1 MKILFIMKPY
11 KVAPLGIMYISSA
24 LKKAGH
30 ETKSAIGM
38 KEAKHCVQKW
48 EPDFVCYSVLTGDQ
62 DYWKKFSDDLKQY
75 GNYKTV
81 FGGNHVTFFPQD
93 FEGEL
98 IVRGEGERALLDIIN
113 GHRINEINYISDI
126 DTLSFPDRTLIKEG
140 TIKHFIASRGCPYKC
155 TYCYN
160 EKWAQLHGRKRVRTR
175 SVDNVITEI
184 KEVNPE
190 FVYFQDDT
198 FGLNINWL
206 EEFAEKYPKI
216 PFHCHV
222 RAEIVTPRY
231 VDALEKAGCYSV
243 HIALET
249 ENTELLDILGR
260 KPAPIWSAC
269 KRLKD
274 AGIKIMLQNIIGIPT
289 GDIFMDMFT
298 LEENME
304 IKPDYSWVSIY
315 QPYPGTVLGDEC
327 ISKGWAKPSD
337 IKASFFEETC
347 LSCFDDKYKAQL
359 KVLQKTWASLVDGH
373 YDPILDTLY
382 NNMRKEGDQRL
393 YGFNP

>member
-1 MKILFIMKPY
+1 MKILFITKPY

-38 KEAKHCVQKW
+38 DESKYCVEKW
-48 EPDFVCYSVLTGDQ
+48 NPDFVCYSVLTGDQ
-62 DYWKKFSDDLKQY
+62 GYWEKFNRVLKKCGYFKS
-75 GNYKTV
+75 V

-98 IVRGEGERALLDIIN
+98 IIRGEGEQALLALIEGRETD
-113 GHRINEINYISDI
+113 EINYIDDI
-126 DTLSFPDRTLIKEG
+126 NGLCFPDREIIKEG
-140 TIKHFIASRGCPYKC
+140 KIKHFIASRGCPYKC

-160 EKWAQLHGRKRVRTR
+160 EKWAHLHQKKRVRTR
-175 SVDNVITEI
+175 SVDNVVQEI
-184 KEVNPE
+184 NEVKPE
-190 FVYFQDDT
+190 FAYFQDDT
-198 FGLNINWL
+198 FGLNIKWL

-222 RAEIVTPRY
+222 RAEIVNQRY
-231 VDALEKAGCYSV
+231 VDALKKAGCYSV

-249 ENTELLDILGR
+249 HDEYLLEVLGR
-260 KPAPIWSAC
+260 KPETINTAC
-269 KRLKD
+269 QLLKGSD
-274 AGIKIMLQNIIGIPT
+274 IKFMVQNIIGIPH
-289 GDIFMDMFT
+289 GSIYDDFET
-298 LEENME
+298 LKVNIELN
-304 IKPDYSWVSIY
+304 PDYSWVSIY
-315 QPYPGTVLGDEC
+315 QPYPGTILGDEC
-327 ISKGWAKPSD
+327 ISNGWAKPSD
-337 IKASFFEETC
+337 IKASFFEESC
-347 LSCFDDKYKAQL
+347 LTCFDDKYKGQL

-393 YGFNP
+393 YGFNL